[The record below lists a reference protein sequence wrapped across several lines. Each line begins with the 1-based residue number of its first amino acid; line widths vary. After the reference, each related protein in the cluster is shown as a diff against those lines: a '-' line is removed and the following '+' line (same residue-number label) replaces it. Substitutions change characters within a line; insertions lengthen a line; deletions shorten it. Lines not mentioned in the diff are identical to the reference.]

1 MSRVKCEKA
10 RYNRNTMEEAKKLI
24 TELQGLQMELINC
37 NVDKRRMQVIEARL
51 RVIGKTLAR
60 MGVL

>member
-1 MSRVKCEKA
+1 
-10 RYNRNTMEEAKKLI
+10 MEEAKKLI

-37 NVDKRRMQVIEARL
+37 NVDKRRMRVIEARL